1 VLGNIAVNGR
11 RIKAVM
17 QPSRQIDSAHARAEE
32 LT

>member
-17 QPSRQIDSAHARAEE
+17 QPSRQLTARM
-32 LT
+32 LVQRS